1 MNEKLL
7 PFFRAVSEVN
17 SGVFNR
23 DVLIRHAVALAI
35 SDFANLPS
43 SPVENTEVAFNT
55 LVRLNITDLLAEF
68 NEITPLNM
76 ANTTNLVRAYW
87 KARYNV
93 AFGVARSFSTGDF
106 IGTVSGISVAV
117 SPDELRILNESA
129 LDFDYLYQ
137 SARAVVESIT
147 GGAKENE
154 SFPKGDEQAVPSDL
168 ITPAIEN
175 YRDVCAQLKSIYGS
189 SPKSTFGNYAA
200 ESKDDD
206 DKKSLLKKIG
216 EKIAAFF
223 ARIKEYIQRFW
234 NWLTGKKKSN
244 EQQAKEAEEFL
255 NKHPDILDPDDKF
268 VKPEFKKRG
277 NGDVS
282 EANVKSFK
290 DADFIREE
298 YRTSGEKTFE
308 DLEKK
313 IGIFLD
319 AREQISVVLR
329 KQASADGFRAAVIYG
344 QMKDPVAV
352 KYRNSVGYLTTA
364 VEQVLKDIKN
374 FHKIGI
380 IERVT
385 IETDGFNKN
394 EIIEALTSFNKRYDV
409 VISDLRTSNLLSAYT
424 STSNNLIEKFSS
436 KSIPE
441 DVDARAM
448 TNVKEADSGVLEM
461 FENLKK
467 DTNKLN
473 VNRIL
478 GLFDSFDL
486 GQEQITKVVRLV
498 AEAQQKI
505 ADVLTVN
512 TRFIARVLNPGLEL
526 TEPILYTRE
535 KYEDVVKYIESIES
549 NENVSDKTKKLIKDF
564 QSGY

>member
-55 LVRLNITDLLAEF
+55 LVRLNISDLLAEF

-76 ANTTNLVRAYW
+76 ANATNLVRAYW

-117 SPDELRILNESA
+117 SPDELRTLNESA

-137 SARAVVESIT
+137 SARTVVESIIS
-147 GGAKENE
+147 GVKDNQ

-189 SPKSTFGNYAA
+189 SSKSAFGNYTT
-200 ESKDDD
+200 ESNEEK

-234 NWLTGKKKSN
+234 NWLTGKKKAN
-244 EQQAKEAEEFL
+244 EEKSKEAKEFVEE
-255 NKHPDILDPDDKF
+255 HPDVFDPDDNF

-282 EANVKSFK
+282 DAAVKSFK
-290 DADFIREE
+290 DAAFIREE
-298 YRTSGEKTFE
+298 YRTSGEAAFE

-313 IGIFLD
+313 IGVFMD
-319 AREQISVVLR
+319 ARENVFTMIK
-329 KQASADGFRAAVIYG
+329 KQAARNGFRAAMIFN
-344 QMKDPVAV
+344 QTSDPV
-352 KYRNSVGYLTTA
+352 
-364 VEQVLKDIKN
+364 
-374 FHKIGI
+374 
-380 IERVT
+380 
-385 IETDGFNKN
+385 FNKYTSAW
-394 EIIEALTSFNKRYDV
+394 ETLFELTRKSLSDIAKATKDNVADILSSFNEAYEV
-409 VISDLRTSNLLSAYT
+409 QIEQLRSANLVAAYGTTSQAALD
-424 STSNNLIEKFSS
+424 KFSS
-436 KSIPE
+436 KKIPQDLSDE
-441 DVDARAM
+441 FMKDFPDFGDVSDALE
-448 TNVKEADSGVLEM
+448 KLKQDSEK
-461 FENLKK
+461 F
-467 DTNKLN
+467 DT
-473 VNRIL
+473 NRIL
-478 GLFDSFDL
+478 SLFNSSDL
-486 GQEQITKVVRLV
+486 SQEQVSKIIRFV
-498 AEAQQKI
+498 ADAQQKI
-505 ADVLTVN
+505 ADIISAT
-512 TRFIARVLNPGLEL
+512 TRFITQMTNDSIEL
-526 TEPILYTRE
+526 SEPIIRVKE
-535 KYEDVVKYIESIES
+535 KLSDVTSLIASLQKEKNLSE
-549 NENVSDKTKKLIKDF
+549 KTSKLIKEF
-564 QSGY
+564 QAGY

>member
-55 LVRLNITDLLAEF
+55 LVRLNISDLLAEF

-76 ANTTNLVRAYW
+76 ANATNLVRAYW

-117 SPDELRILNESA
+117 SPDELRTLNESA

-137 SARAVVESIT
+137 SARTVVESIIS
-147 GGAKENE
+147 GVKDNQ

-189 SPKSTFGNYAA
+189 SSKSSFGNYAT
-200 ESKDDD
+200 ESNDSDE
-206 DKKSLLKKIG
+206 KKSLLKKIG

-255 NKHPDILDPDDKF
+255 DKHPDILDPDDKF

-352 KYRNSVGYLTTA
+352 KYIEADDDLTTA
-364 VEQVLKDIKN
+364 A
-374 FHKIGI
+374 
-380 IERVT
+380 ERVLGE
-385 IETDGFNKN
+385 INGSNKDKV
-394 EIIEALTSFNKRYDV
+394 IEALTSFNERYDESLLV
-409 VISDLRTSNLLSAYT
+409 LRTPNLLSAYT
-424 STSNNLIEKFSS
+424 TASNNLIGKFSS

-441 DVDARAM
+441 DVDANILRRVNDTDLGLM
-448 TNVKEADSGVLEM
+448 EA
-461 FENLKK
+461 FENIKK
-467 DTNKLN
+467 DADKLD
-473 VNRIL
+473 VNRVL
-478 GLFDSFDL
+478 SLFDAADL
-486 GQEQITKVVRLV
+486 GQEQVTKVIRLV
-498 AEAQQKI
+498 AETQQKI
-505 ADVLTVN
+505 ADILTAN
-512 TRFIARVLNPGLEL
+512 TRFITRVLNAGLEL
-526 TEPILYTRE
+526 NAPILHVRE

>member
-244 EQQAKEAEEFL
+244 EQQTKEVKEFL
-255 NKHPDILDPDDKF
+255 DKHPDILDPDDKF

-277 NGDVS
+277 SGDVS
-282 EANVKSFK
+282 EANVKTFK
-290 DADFIREE
+290 DAQFIREE
-298 YRTSGEKTFE
+298 YRTSGEKAFE

-313 IGIFLD
+313 IGVFLD
-319 AREQISVVLR
+319 TREQGFAILR
-329 KQASADGFRAAVIYG
+329 KQASSDGFRAAVIYG

-352 KYRNSVGYLTTA
+352 KYIEADDDLTTA
-364 VEQVLKDIKN
+364 A
-374 FHKIGI
+374 
-380 IERVT
+380 ERVLN
-385 IETDGFNKN
+385 EVNGSNKDKV
-394 EIIEALTSFNKRYDV
+394 IEALTSFNERYDTSLLV
-409 VISDLRTSNLLSAYT
+409 LRTPNLLSAYT
-424 STSNNLIEKFSS
+424 TASNSLIEKFSV

-441 DVDARAM
+441 DVDTRALRQDG
-448 TNVKEADSGVLEM
+448 EPDSGLMEA
-461 FENLKK
+461 FENIKK
-467 DTNKLN
+467 DADKLD
-473 VNRIL
+473 VNRVL
-478 GLFDSFDL
+478 SLFDSADL
-486 GQEQITKVVRLV
+486 GQEQVTKVIRLV

-505 ADVLTVN
+505 ADILTAN
-512 TRFIARVLNPGLEL
+512 TRFITRVLNAGLEL
-526 TEPILYTRE
+526 NEPVLRIRE
-535 KYEDVVKYIESIES
+535 KYEDVVKYIQSIES

-564 QSGY
+564 QSEY